1 MLYERIANSSWSKK
15 TIPELFQETCQIR
28 NEKVALVF
36 QGREITFQE
45 LYKNVHK
52 TASMLI
58 EIGVK
63 PGDRITV
70 LPTTRPEFIYL
81 YLGAIHVGAVYNV
94 LNLLWGENEIR
105 EIVERNNPKLIVTID
120 EHKGKNFIDLIY
132 NSVPDYTVN
141 GEEVAS
147 KKVAS
152 LTHLIQVS
160 DDSKEYDG
168 FHSFSSLFD
177 KEINQDNEVIQRVK
191 DLKATDVQV
200 MYQTSG
206 STGVSKTVML
216 DQRTPLAAANFMAK
230 NTGFVE
236 EDKYINFSP
245 LFHVGGLNAIN
256 LNLVY
261 AGTTLYIMDSFA
273 PLEALQLINQHQITT
288 TFAFAAH
295 LQGIKQLPNFNEYSF
310 TIKKLLLAG
319 DPKAYDLAVEMCNNE
334 GVVINMLFG
343 QTEQCGL
350 IALGEQD
357 CINTKINKYT
367 NGKPLPGVE
376 VVVKDI
382 HTGEKLP
389 EHQAGELCYRS
400 PLLFK
405 GYYKQ
410 PDKTEKSIDAEGY
423 FHSGDYGTMEHGYV
437 RFLGRLGGVIKS
449 GGENVSTY
457 RVNLQLVDLFP
468 DEIEDVQSLGVPDD
482 FWGTK
487 LVSWIRMKNQSSSLS
502 TDELKKRCK
511 GKMADYE
518 IPKDILIWEGEWPIS
533 AEGKINQKLLTNKAQ
548 ELLQNKSVH

>member
-28 NEKVALVF
+28 NKKVALVF
-36 QGREITFQE
+36 QGSEVSFEE
-45 LYKNVHK
+45 LYKNVYK
-52 TASMLI
+52 SASMLI
-58 EIGVK
+58 ELGVR

-81 YLGAIHVGAVYNV
+81 YLGAIHVGAVINV
-94 LNLLWGENEIR
+94 LNILWGENEIR
-105 EIVERNNPKLIVTID
+105 EIVERNDPKVIVTID
-120 EHKGKNFIDLIY
+120 EHKGKNFIDLIN
-132 NSVPDYTVN
+132 NSVTDYTVN
-141 GEEVAS
+141 GDEVAS

-152 LTHLIQVS
+152 LRYLMHVGG
-160 DDSKEYDG
+160 DSKNYDG
-168 FHSFSSLFD
+168 FLSFSSLFD
-177 KEINQDNEVIQRVK
+177 KAKDYDNEVLKRVNSQI
-191 DLKATDVQV
+191 ATDVQI

-216 DQRTPLAAANFMAK
+216 DQRTPLAAANYMAK
-230 NTGFVE
+230 NTGLVE
-236 EDKYINFSP
+236 DDKYINFSP

-273 PLEALQLINQHQITT
+273 PLEALQLIHQHQITT

-295 LQGIKQLPNFNEYSF
+295 LQGIKQLPEFSNYSF
-310 TIKKLLLAG
+310 NIKKMLLAG
-319 DPKAYDLAVEMCNNE
+319 DPKAYDLAVEMCNSE
-334 GVVINMLFG
+334 EVVINMLFG

-350 IALGEQD
+350 IALGDHD
-357 CINTKINKYT
+357 CINSKINKFT

-376 VVVKDI
+376 VVVKDL

-457 RVNLQLVDLFP
+457 RVNLQLVDLFS

-487 LVSWIRMKNQSSSLS
+487 LVAWIRMKKQDSNLS
-502 TDELKKRCK
+502 PDELRNRCK

-518 IPKDILIWEGEWPIS
+518 VPKDILIWEGEWPIS
-533 AEGKINQKLLTNKAQ
+533 AEGKINQKLLTQKAK
-548 ELLQNKSVH
+548 EMLQNKSVH